1 MISLF
6 PLESDVTLILLRGPK
21 MHNTQDAI
29 VGRRL
34 QCVCL
39 LSKFFNLLSR
49 STLGYS
55 SAVNVKGSL
64 LVPKSNRSLKPSRY
78 VPKANCRI
86 KAAYELIIVKVTN
99 MLTAVF

>member
-6 PLESDVTLILLRGPK
+6 PSESDITLILLRGPK

-34 QCVCL
+34 
-39 LSKFFNLLSR
+39 
-49 STLGYS
+49 